1 MFIEFLD
8 SYIKLQASSFS
19 KKRFS
24 RATNGSSNGKK
35 NLSKSINK
43 RNKSITC
50 NSPKSSY
57 QLLVSSAISSAGK
70 NKDITCNISQLNK
83 YDITDLSPILQKEI
97 QKNDKTYEELQVEVE
112 KWKKF
117 GRVMA
122 DSYDEL
128 NNKFNLFLKDQETD
142 KKIIAAFKQQVYYI
156 ISQAKINNNYIGL
169 YFENKAFGRSK

>member
-1 MFIEFLD
+1 MFIDLLD
-8 SYIKLQASSFS
+8 SYIKLQTSSFS

-24 RATNGSSNGKK
+24 KVTNGSCSGKK
-35 NLSKSINK
+35 NLSKTINK
-43 RNKSITC
+43 RNNSIAC

-57 QLLVSSAISSAGK
+57 QLLLSSAISSARK

-97 QKNDKTYEELQVEVE
+97 QKNDKSYEELQIEVE

-128 NNKFNLFLKDQETD
+128 NNKFNLFLKDQEND
-142 KKIIAAFKQQVYYI
+142 KKIIEAFKQQVYYI
-156 ISQAKINNNYIGL
+156 ISQTKINNNYIGL
-169 YFENKAFGRSK
+169 YFEKKTFSRSK